1 MNKGTGLAR
10 CFIQGIERK
19 TGERGRGKKRGRVGG
34 EGRDGRRPCPK
45 IWPGFKPI

>member
-19 TGERGRGKKRGRVGG
+19 TRGGGRGGRG
-34 EGRDGRRPCPK
+34 ETGREVAVPK
-45 IWPGFKPI
+45 DMAGF